1 MERVTIT
8 INTTNDAFGDIPDLA
23 QYELAQY
30 EPAQY
35 ELARYELVRIINK
48 LAIDIADG
56 KEPETLLDINGNKVG
71 KVVYE

>member
-8 INTTNDAFGDIPDLA
+8 INTTNDAFGDLPELA
-23 QYELAQY
+23 NYELA
-30 EPAQY
+30 
-35 ELARYELVRIINK
+35 RIINK

-56 KEPETLLDINGNKVG
+56 REPETLLDINGNKVG

>member
-8 INTTNDAFGDIPDLA
+8 INTTNDAFGDTPDLV
-23 QYELAQY
+23 QYELA
-30 EPAQY
+30 
-35 ELARYELVRIINK
+35 RIINK

-56 KEPETLLDINGNKVG
+56 REPEKLLDINGNKVG

>member
-1 MERVTIT
+1 MEKVTIT

-23 QYELAQY
+23 QYELA
-30 EPAQY
+30 
-35 ELARYELVRIINK
+35 RIINK

-56 KEPETLLDINGNKVG
+56 REPEKLLDINGNKVG

>member
-1 MERVTIT
+1 MTH
-8 INTTNDAFGDIPDLA
+8 LA
-23 QYELAQY
+23 NYELA
-30 EPAQY
+30 
-35 ELARYELVRIINK
+35 RIINK

>member
-1 MERVTIT
+1 MERITIT
-8 INTTNDAFGDIPDLA
+8 IDTSNDAFRDIE
-23 QYELAQY
+23 QYELA
-30 EPAQY
+30 
-35 ELARYELVRIINK
+35 RIINK

>member
-8 INTTNDAFGDIPDLA
+8 INTTYDAFGDIPELA
-23 QYELAQY
+23 QYELA
-30 EPAQY
+30 
-35 ELARYELVRIINK
+35 RIINK

-56 KEPETLLDINGNKVG
+56 REPEKLLDINGNQVG

>member
-8 INTTNDAFGDIPDLA
+8 IKTTNDAFGDIPELVN
-23 QYELAQY
+23 YELA
-30 EPAQY
+30 
-35 ELARYELVRIINK
+35 RIINK

-56 KEPETLLDINGNKVG
+56 REPEKLLDINGNKVG

>member
-1 MERVTIT
+1 MKKIIIEIK
-8 INTTNDAFGDIPDLA
+8 TTNDAFGDIPELA
-23 QYELAQY
+23 NYELA
-30 EPAQY
+30 
-35 ELARYELVRIINK
+35 RIINK

>member
-1 MERVTIT
+1 MKRITIT
-8 INTTNDAFGDIPDLA
+8 IDTSNDAFRDIE
-23 QYELAQY
+23 QYELA
-30 EPAQY
+30 
-35 ELARYELVRIINK
+35 RIINK

>member
-8 INTTNDAFGDIPDLA
+8 INTTNDAFGDIPELVN
-23 QYELAQY
+23 YELA
-30 EPAQY
+30 
-35 ELARYELVRIINK
+35 RIINK

-56 KEPETLLDINGNKVG
+56 REPEKLLDINGNKVG